1 MDLKPKGLP
10 MIRLFFSL
18 PMFLA
23 VLVISIATTA
33 SAQQRDGVF
42 ADYTAYAAF
51 VDQRIMSRDFV
62 PLIKSLGGR
71 DEYTEEQLTKVNAQ
85 LLKAFPVDFRNVSVF
100 RRQDLG
106 NGVSQEARLYWTG
119 ENYAFYYAILHQRA
133 GELVV
138 LNFKL
143 NSSVEPIMKSF

>member
-1 MDLKPKGLP
+1 
-10 MIRLFFSL
+10 MIRLFSFF
-18 PMFLA
+18 PIFLA
-23 VLVISIATTA
+23 VLAASIATA
-33 SAQQRDGVF
+33 ARAQQRDGVF
-42 ADYTAYAAF
+42 ADYGAYAAF
-51 VDQRIMSRDFV
+51 VDQRIMSRDFI

-71 DEYTEEQLTKVNAQ
+71 DEYTEEQLTAVNAQ
-85 LLKAFPVDFRNVSVF
+85 LLNAFPVDFENVTVF

-119 ENYAFYYAILHQRA
+119 ENYAFYYAILHQRE

>member
-1 MDLKPKGLP
+1 
-10 MIRLFFSL
+10 MIRLFS
-18 PMFLA
+18 FLVMLFPLLA
-23 VLVISIATTA
+23 APA

-42 ADYTAYAAF
+42 ASYAAYAAF
-51 VDQRIMSRDFV
+51 VDQRIMSRDFI

-71 DEYTEEQLTKVNAQ
+71 DEYTEEQLIGVNAQ
-85 LLKAFPVDFRNVSVF
+85 LLTAFPVDFSNVSVF

-119 ENYAFYYAILHQRA
+119 ENYAFYYAILHQR
-133 GELVV
+133 GDELVV